1 MDCAAPS
8 AGAPGE
14 DTLGKD
20 QPRYLF
26 GHMSPLM
33 AKDNRNHEA
42 AQVFPA
48 SCDILCYPMNLKAF
62 SGAAVDE
69 ALGSFWA
76 ALEFL
81 AEKKVCRMALG
92 GIPVAA
98 LPGRKRILAL
108 LDEARRRTDIPVT
121 AVFEDVI
128 DAFKALGVT
137 RIAVAAKWDRPLMQ
151 AVADY
156 LADGGITVVGESAKP
171 HTAAEVLQ
179 IGEAEGTDMAIE
191 LGRQA
196 LRNFPAAQALLVAGG
211 AWRSLESVPI
221 LEKEFGRPVINNSGA
236 EFWAS
241 MKMVGV
247 HSPHLGLGRLIDSL
261 HPAGAA
267 KPAAS
272 VRS

>member
-1 MDCAAPS
+1 MVEAS
-8 AGAPGE
+8 
-14 DTLGKD
+14 
-20 QPRYLF
+20 PRYLF

-42 AQVFPA
+42 SQVFPT
-48 SCDILCYPMNLKAF
+48 SCGILCYPLNLKAF

-76 ALEFL
+76 ALDHL
-81 AEKKVCRMALG
+81 AAHKVRRIALG

-108 LDEARRRTDIPVT
+108 LDEARGRTDIPVT

-128 DAFKALGVT
+128 DAFKALGLR

-196 LRNFPAAQALLVAGG
+196 FRNFPAAEALLVAGG

-221 LEKEFGRPVINNSGA
+221 LEKEFGKPVINNSGA

-241 MKMVGV
+241 MKLVGER
-247 HSPHLGLGRLIDSL
+247 SPNLGWGCLIDSL
-261 HPAGAA
+261 HGASA
-267 KPAAS
+267 TKPATSAA
-272 VRS
+272 R

>member
-1 MDCAAPS
+1 MNEES
-8 AGAPGE
+8 
-14 DTLGKD
+14 
-20 QPRYLF
+20 PRYLF

-42 AQVFPA
+42 SQVFPA
-48 SCDILCYPMNLKAF
+48 NCDILCYPLNLKAF

-76 ALEFL
+76 ALDHL
-81 AEKKVCRMALG
+81 AKNKVRRIALG

-98 LPGRKRILAL
+98 LPGRRRILAL
-108 LDEARRRTDIPVT
+108 LDQARGRTDIPVT

-128 DAFKALGVT
+128 DAFKALGVK

-156 LADGGITVVGESAKP
+156 LADAGIAVVGESAKP

-179 IGEAEGTDMAIE
+179 IGETEGTDMAID

-196 LRNFPAAQALLVAGG
+196 LRSTPDAQALLVAGG
-211 AWRSLESVPI
+211 AWRSLASVPI
-221 LEKEFGRPVINNSGA
+221 LEKEFGKPVINNSGA

-241 MKMVGV
+241 MKLVGV
-247 HSPHLGLGRLIDSL
+247 HSPNLGWGRLIDSL
-261 HPAGAA
+261 HPASATTQTAVG
-267 KPAAS
+267 
-272 VRS
+272 R

>member
-1 MDCAAPS
+1 M
-8 AGAPGE
+8 
-14 DTLGKD
+14 GKD

-42 AQVFPA
+42 GQVFPA

-62 SGAAVDE
+62 SVAAVDE
-69 ALGSFWA
+69 SLGAFWA
-76 ALEFL
+76 ALEHL
-81 AEKKVCRMALG
+81 AAHKVRRMALG

-98 LPGRKRILAL
+98 LPGRQRILAL
-108 LDEARRRTDIPVT
+108 LDEARGRTDIPVT

-128 DAFKALGVT
+128 DAFKALGVR
-137 RIAVAAKWDRPLMQ
+137 RIAVAAKWERSLMQ

-171 HTAAEVLQ
+171 HTAEQVLQ

-196 LRNFPAAQALLVAGG
+196 LRNFPQAEALLVAGG
-211 AWRSLESVPI
+211 AWRSLDSVPI
-221 LEKEFGRPVINNSGA
+221 LEKEFGKPVINNSGA

-247 HSPHLGLGRLIDSL
+247 HSPRLGWGTLIDSL
-261 HPAGAA
+261 HPELATRA
-267 KPAAS
+267 AAS
-272 VRS
+272 VAS

>member
-1 MDCAAPS
+1 M
-8 AGAPGE
+8 GQ
-14 DTLGKD
+14 D

-48 SCDILCYPMNLKAF
+48 SCDILCYPMNLKDF
-62 SGAAVDE
+62 SVAAVDE
-69 ALGSFWA
+69 SLGAFWA
-76 ALEFL
+76 AIEHLS
-81 AEKKVCRMALG
+81 ANKVCRMALG

-98 LPGRKRILAL
+98 LPGRKRILSL
-108 LDEARRRTDIPVT
+108 LDEARKRTDIPVT

-128 DAFKALGVT
+128 DAFKALGIK
-137 RIAVAAKWDRPLMQ
+137 RIVVAAKWERSLMQ

-171 HTAAEVLQ
+171 HTAAQVLQ

-196 LRNFPAAQALLVAGG
+196 FRNFPAAEALLVAGG
-211 AWRSLESVPI
+211 AWRSLDSVPI
-221 LEKEFGRPVINNSGA
+221 LEKEFGKTVINNSGA

-247 HSPHLGLGRLIDSL
+247 CSPKLGWGRLIDSL
-261 HPAGAA
+261 YTAGAA
-267 KPAAS
+267 KPAVS
-272 VRS
+272 VRP

>member
-1 MDCAAPS
+1 MAENS
-8 AGAPGE
+8 
-14 DTLGKD
+14 L
-20 QPRYLF
+20 RYTF

-33 AKDNRNHEA
+33 AKDNRNHEGS
-42 AQVFPA
+42 QVFPA
-48 SCDILCYPMNLKAF
+48 NCRILCYPLNLKAF

-76 ALEFL
+76 ALDFL
-81 AEKKVCRMALG
+81 AANKVCRMALG

-98 LPGRKRILAL
+98 LPGRRRILAL
-108 LDEARRRTDIPVT
+108 LDEARKRTDIPVT

-128 DAFKALGVT
+128 DAFKAIGAR

-171 HTAAEVLQ
+171 HTAAEVLA
-179 IGEAEGTDMAIE
+179 IGEAEGTDMAID

-196 LRNFPAAQALLVAGG
+196 LRGTPDAQALLVAGG
-211 AWRSLESVPI
+211 AWRSLASVPI
-221 LEKEFGRPVINNSGA
+221 LEREFGKPVINNSGA

-247 HSPHLGLGRLIDSL
+247 HSPNLGLGSLIDSL
-261 HPAGAA
+261 HPSGAPM
-267 KPAAS
+267 PATSAA
-272 VRS
+272 R